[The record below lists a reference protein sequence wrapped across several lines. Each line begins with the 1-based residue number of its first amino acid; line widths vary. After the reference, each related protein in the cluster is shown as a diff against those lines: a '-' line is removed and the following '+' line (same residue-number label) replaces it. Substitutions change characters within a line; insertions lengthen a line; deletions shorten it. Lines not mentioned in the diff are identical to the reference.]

1 MKVKGAHIVVVMVVA
16 MLIAACANIGSPDG
30 GPFDETPPVIV
41 RTSPQFMA
49 TNVSTRKV
57 VLEFDENIR
66 IDNAV
71 EKVVVSPPQIEAPEI
86 TASGHR
92 ITVELIDS
100 LKPQTTYTID
110 FADAIEDNNEG
121 NPMGDY
127 AFIFSTADSI
137 DTMQVS
143 GYVLDASNL
152 EPIKGIMVGLY
163 VHDSLDYIP
172 AADSSFT
179 SMPFERISR
188 TDSRGHFV
196 IKGLARKQYKL
207 YALQDQDQSFSFSQK
222 SEMIGYT
229 DNLFVPY
236 CKPDLRPDTVWH
248 DSIHY
253 DSIVMRPYTH
263 FFPDDITLLAF
274 NPPTSERYFLKAE
287 RPNLRQFTLYFT
299 SKADTLP
306 VIEGLNFDAT
316 DAFVIW
322 ANATNDTVTY
332 WLRDSLVYNLDT
344 LSISLQFSGT
354 DTLGQLTLITD
365 TLDLVSKI
373 SRERQA
379 QLLQREYDEWL
390 KEYRDRQKSER
401 RRVKAESRRDA
412 KRDNNDESETSIDSL
427 DAETAL
433 LLSDSIPPMPE
444 DFLEVMFSGTT
455 LDPDAN
461 PQFKID
467 VPVVVLDTS
476 RIHFYQMSD
485 SLLLPRP
492 YIIRQVNNLPGSY
505 YFFAEWEP
513 DSVYEISVDTSAFVS
528 LYGKRN
534 EAFTQT
540 IRVRGENTYGYIRIG
555 IDYRER
561 GPFVV
566 QLINTADKPVKTVY
580 TSDNVAEFFYVQPG
594 TYYLRLF
601 VDQNDNRQWDPG
613 DLDYGMQPEPLYYF
627 PGALTVRAGW
637 DLSQDWNPL
646 AAPIYRQKPEKITKQ
661 KPDKEKTIKNRNAER
676 EKNKRK

>member
-1 MKVKGAHIVVVMVVA
+1 MVVMVVA

-30 GPFDETPPVIV
+30 GPYDEKPPVIV
-41 RTSPQFMA
+41 HTSPQLMA
-49 TNVSTRKV
+49 TNVSSRKV

-71 EKVVVSPPQIEAPEI
+71 EKVVVSPPQVEAPEI
-86 TASGHR
+86 SASGHR

-100 LKPQTTYTID
+100 LQPQTTYTID

-127 AFIFSTADSI
+127 AFIFSTGDSI

-163 VHDSLDYIP
+163 VHDDSTYVP
-172 AADSSFT
+172 ADDSTFT
-179 SMPFERISR
+179 SVPFERISR

-196 IKGLARKQYKL
+196 IKGLARKPYKIF
-207 YALQDQDQSFSFSQK
+207 ALQDQDQSFSFSQK
-222 SEMIGYT
+222 SEMIAFT
-229 DNLFVPY
+229 ERLFVPY

-248 DSIHY
+248 DSLHY

-274 NPPTSERYFLKAE
+274 NPPTSERFFLKAE
-287 RPNLRQFTLYFT
+287 RPNLWQFTLYFT
-299 SKADTLP
+299 NKSDTLP
-306 VIEGLNFDAT
+306 VVEGLNFDAT
-316 DAFVIW
+316 DAFEIW
-322 ANATNDTVTY
+322 ANATNDTITY

-344 LSISLQFSGT
+344 LSVSLRFLGT
-354 DTLGQLTLITD
+354 DTLGQFSLITD

-379 QLLQREYDEWL
+379 QLRQREYDEWL
-390 KEYRDRQKSER
+390 KEYRERQKSER
-401 RRVKAESRRDA
+401 RRVKAES
-412 KRDNNDESETSIDSL
+412 KRSARGGDNEEMEMATDSL

-444 DFLEVMFSGTT
+444 DFLNILFSGSS

-461 PQFKID
+461 PVFRVDQ
-467 VPVVVLDTS
+467 PVAVLDTS
-476 RIHFYQMSD
+476 RIHFFQMSD
-485 SLLLPRP
+485 SLRLPRP
-492 YIIRQVNNLPGSY
+492 YIIRQVNNNPGSY

-513 DSVYEISVDTSAFVS
+513 DSVYEIAVDTSAIVD

-534 EAFTQT
+534 AAFTQT
-540 IRVRGENTYGYIRIG
+540 IRVRGEDSYGYIRVG
-555 IDYRER
+555 IDSREV
-561 GPFVV
+561 GPLVV

-580 TSDNVAEFFYVQPG
+580 TSDHVAEFFYVQPG

-601 VDQNDNRQWDPG
+601 VDRNENRQWDPG
-613 DLDYGMQPEPLYYF
+613 DLDLGMQPESMYYY

-646 AAPIYRQKPEKITKQ
+646 ATPIYRQKPEKITKQ